1 MSEAEQTSSQ
11 VLQIEYRNQVN
22 QVPLAQN
29 VEELKSHLKNRV
41 LPALTRL
48 RNLNTKVDLAISEY
62 VYGHDESLKGQE
74 ESTRRM
80 LDALGG
86 EDINE
91 EDLISR
97 RKGFS
102 PILSDRL
109 SWRKEEDSVPVDDE
123 HLPFA
128 ARTYVIGPMLVS
140 EEVYKPGGGPT
151 LEEDV
156 KASTF
161 FIGDATAVDGAT
173 ILEASGKKQTGRVTN
188 FDLVRMIETL
198 I

>member
-1 MSEAEQTSSQ
+1 MPEAEQTSSQ

-123 HLPFA
+123 HLPFT
-128 ARTYVIGPMLVS
+128 ARTYVVGPMLVS
-140 EEVYKPGGGPT
+140 EEVFKPGGGPT
-151 LEEDV
+151 FEEDV

-161 FIGDATAVDGAT
+161 FIGDSVAVDGSI
-173 ILEASGKKQTGRVTN
+173 ILQASGKKQTERITN
-188 FDLVRMIETL
+188 FDLVRMIET
-198 I
+198 

>member
-1 MSEAEQTSSQ
+1 MPEAEQTSSQ
-11 VLQIEYRNQVN
+11 VLQIEYRNQVTH
-22 QVPLAQN
+22 VPLAQSK
-29 VEELKSHLKNRV
+29 EELKSHLKNRV

-48 RNLNTKVDLAISEY
+48 QKLNPKIDLAISEY
-62 VYGHDESLKGQE
+62 VYSHDESLKGQE
-74 ESTRRM
+74 ESTRKM
-80 LDALGG
+80 LDELGG

-97 RKGFS
+97 RKGFN

-109 SWRKEEDSVPVDDE
+109 SWRKEEESAKLDDE
-123 HLPFA
+123 HLPFGD
-128 ARTYVIGPMLVS
+128 RTYVIGPMLVS

>member
-1 MSEAEQTSSQ
+1 MSEAEQTPSQ
-11 VLQIEYRNQVN
+11 ILQIEYRNQVN